1 MEKIVA
7 FPFRHHKELF
17 YKEAR
22 DLLENAG
29 YKLVCNDAGKKLSR
43 EDHLAMIQDA
53 FAIVAGTESY
63 DADMIRRCKNL
74 KLVMRFG
81 VGTDNFDLNAMKQQ
95 NVQVGVIANYNAVAE
110 FALMLMLSVLKQL
123 PRLDNVVRNGGWT
136 RYEAHELSG
145 KTIGLIGFGRIGR
158 RLAELLQNFDVK
170 IIAYDPYMDMDAA
183 NQRNVESVTLEDLF
197 THADIISLHLPS
209 LPETYHL
216 INADTISRMKTG
228 SYIINTARG
237 KLIDEIA
244 LCDALK
250 CRKLAGA
257 GLDVYEEEPF
267 KPGNPLCELN
277 NVVLTPHTS
286 ALTYE
291 TNYKASLICA
301 KSILQ
306 VERGGKPIYPVI

>member
-1 MEKIVA
+1 M
-7 FPFRHHKELF
+7 
-17 YKEAR
+17 
-22 DLLENAG
+22 
-29 YKLVCNDAGKKLSR
+29 
-43 EDHLAMIQDA
+43 
-53 FAIVAGTESY
+53 
-63 DADMIRRCKNL
+63 
-74 KLVMRFG
+74 
-81 VGTDNFDLNAMKQQ
+81 
-95 NVQVGVIANYNAVAE
+95 IANYNAVAE